1 MTQTER
7 IKLLAQAIGADIALL
22 KTTIGDKADLS
33 TTDKTNLVA
42 AINELAIKIN
52 AVETLQQSASEIDDS
67 EPKANRVYSSNKV
80 QSLIDDI
87 YASVYSS
94 TKVQSLI
101 DEIHTILG
109 TLTASGYAD
118 VGYGLKTLKD
128 KVDVLEQKTVDLT
141 ALIKDTEETE
151 TSSVWSS
158 TKTNAVITAAVY
170 SAKSELTDKIIA
182 DVAKVKS
189 DILGAGVPETLDT
202 LAEIADKLNGDAA
215 LVANM
220 SVAIN
225 NRVRFDEEQVLSS
238 EQKTIACTNIGIGE
252 PNTDFVA
259 IYNTAKA

>member
-7 IKLLAQAIGADIALL
+7 IKLLAQAIGADLALL
-22 KTTIGDKADLS
+22 KTTIGVKEDLS

-52 AVETLQQSASEIDDS
+52 AVETLQQTASEIDDS
-67 EPKANRVYSSNKV
+67 APKANRVYSSNKV

-87 YASVYSS
+87 NA
-94 TKVQSLI
+94 
-101 DEIHTILG
+101 ILG

-118 VGYGLKTLKD
+118 VGVGLKTLKD
-128 KVDVLEQKTVDLT
+128 KVDVLEQKAVDLT
-141 ALIKDTEETE
+141 ALIKDTETE
-151 TSSVWSS
+151 TTTVWSS
-158 TKTNAVITAAVY
+158 TKTKDVINTAVGTV
-170 SAKSELTDKIIA
+170 KSELTDMIIA
-182 DVAKVKS
+182 DIAKVKS

-225 NRVRFDEEQVLSS
+225 NRVRFDEEQVLTS

-252 PNTDFVA
+252 PDTDFVA

>member
-42 AINELAIKIN
+42 AINELVIKIN
-52 AVETLQQSASEIDDS
+52 AVETLQQSVSEIDDS
-67 EPKANRVYSSNKV
+67 APKANRTYSSNKV
-80 QSLIDDI
+80 QSLID
-87 YASVYSS
+87 
-94 TKVQSLI
+94 
-101 DEIHTILG
+101 EINTILG

-118 VGYGLKTLKD
+118 VGVGLKTLKD
-128 KVDVLEQKTVDLT
+128 KVDALEQKTVDLT

-151 TSSVWSS
+151 TTSVWSS
-158 TKTNAVITAAVY
+158 TKTNAVITTAVDTV
-170 SAKSELTDKIIA
+170 KSELTDKIIA

-202 LAEIADKLNGDAA
+202 LTEIADRLNGDASI
-215 LVANM
+215 VANM

-252 PNTDFVA
+252 PDTDFVA

>member
-7 IKLLAQAIGADIALL
+7 ITLLAQAIGADIALL
-22 KTTIGDKADLS
+22 KTTIGVKTDLS

-67 EPKANRVYSSNKV
+67 APKANRVYSSNKV
-80 QSLIDDI
+80 QSLID
-87 YASVYSS
+87 
-94 TKVQSLI
+94 
-101 DEIHTILG
+101 EINAILG

-118 VGYGLKTLKD
+118 VGVGLKTLKD
-128 KVDVLEQKTVDLT
+128 KVDTLEQKTVDLT
-141 ALIKDTEETE
+141 WLIKDTTTE
-151 TSSVWSS
+151 TTSVWSS
-158 TKTNAVITAAVY
+158 TKTNAAITAAV
-170 SAKSELTDKIIA
+170 SELTDKIIT

-202 LAEIADKLNGDAA
+202 LTEIADKLNGDAA

-220 SVAIN
+220 SVALN

-238 EQKTIACTNIGIGE
+238 EQKTRACTNIGIGE